1 MMASESQSTSIF
13 FTFCVFPD
21 SSPFIHNLFLERL
34 QNHEFPVFFV
44 NSKTLTRNTSKIA
57 LQEIVKSG
65 KSVKNLLDE
74 MDLNQVSDSSEIES
88 IIMQVFDE
96 EKQAVL
102 DAKENPETVNYLVG
116 KVMQKTKGKA
126 DPTKTLELIKSK
138 L

>member
-1 MMASESQSTSIF
+1 LSDLIAAIN
-13 FTFCVFPD
+13 D
-21 SSPFIHNLFLERL
+21 
-34 QNHEFPVFFV
+34 
-44 NSKTLTRNTSKIA
+44 KTLTRTSSKTA

-65 KSVKNLLDE
+65 KSVKELLSE
-74 MDLNQVSDSSEIES
+74 MDLGQVSDSSEIEN
-88 IIMQVFDE
+88 IIIQVFEE

-138 L
+138 LG